1 MKSAFFSVW
10 AALCRK
16 YWIMGSK
23 DHPYGTQGNSPHFYQ
38 PYLLIWVY
46 LHVERTGGGKGGNTA
61 PIPVQRLPPLRPLR
75 GVPGLSS
82 ISTPVCNPLVGDENH
97 DAPVLSFTSPTVPV
111 KTQPF
116 PGHHRQSTAVEEGAA
131 TRPHASCSSLEQ
143 IRCVERPHMDTQ
155 MHTNSYKL

>member
-1 MKSAFFSVW
+1 
-10 AALCRK
+10 
-16 YWIMGSK
+16 MGFNK
-23 DHPYGTQGNSPHFYQ
+23 PAYCCHLTTF
-38 PYLLIWVY
+38 Y

-143 IRCVERPHMDTQ
+143 IRCVERPHMDIFQ
-155 MHTNSYKL
+155 FRQLNQLKFDHRVFSD